1 LELDEKKL
9 KDKIEKAHRV
19 KLEKEFAEK
28 EEIKRRQ
35 KVCDKREEF
44 LKSLAK
50 TDNPQGKFDEVC
62 DHIKE

>member
-1 LELDEKKL
+1 LELDEIKL

-44 LKSLAK
+44 LKSLEK